1 MSGDWRTELEQ
12 RLVGAVN
19 AAGAWGYSAGSV
31 GAAEP
36 TALAAMALSG
46 RDALA
51 EPVVRSLA
59 WLAELQRADGAVP
72 VSAAAPG
79 PYWPTSLALLGWC
92 AGDEALRARFV
103 GPMNEATRWL
113 LDERGKTVS
122 QKRSVFDH
130 DATLTGWPWVAGNHS
145 WLEPTGYAVL
155 ALRARGQGAHPRVR
169 EAVKLI
175 LNRALPDGGWNYGNR
190 RVFSR
195 ALRAFPATTGVALA
209 ALSGEPR
216 SAEVDAGIHYLAD
229 ALPRISAPLS
239 LAWGFIGL
247 QAWDAMPGDAESSL
261 ARSARRLAARPVNPH
276 YIAMLLIAGA
286 GGVSFVSRGK
296 EHNHGW

>member
-1 MSGDWRTELEQ
+1 LSGDWRTELEQ
-12 RLVGAVN
+12 QLLGAAN
-19 AAGAWGYSAGSV
+19 AAGAWGYSAESV

-51 EPVVRSLA
+51 EPVERGLA
-59 WLAELQRADGAVP
+59 WVTQLQGADGAVP

-92 AGDEALRARFV
+92 AGDEALRARFT
-103 GPMNEATRWL
+103 GPMDAATRWL
-113 LDERGKTVS
+113 LDARGKAVS
-122 QKRSVFDH
+122 QKHSFFDH
-130 DATLTGWPWVAGNHS
+130 DAMLTGWPWVAGTHS

-155 ALRARGQGAHPRVR
+155 ALRARGEGAHPRTR
-169 EAVKLI
+169 EAVKLM

-190 RVFSR
+190 RVFGK

-216 SAEVDAGIHYLAD
+216 SAEVDAGIRCLVD

-239 LAWGFIGL
+239 LAWGLIGL
-247 QAWDAMPGDAESSL
+247 QAWDAMPGDAELSL
-261 ARSARRLAARPVNPH
+261 ARSAKRLAARPVNPH

-286 GGVSFVSRGK
+286 GGVSFVLRGK
-296 EHNHGW
+296 ERTRGR